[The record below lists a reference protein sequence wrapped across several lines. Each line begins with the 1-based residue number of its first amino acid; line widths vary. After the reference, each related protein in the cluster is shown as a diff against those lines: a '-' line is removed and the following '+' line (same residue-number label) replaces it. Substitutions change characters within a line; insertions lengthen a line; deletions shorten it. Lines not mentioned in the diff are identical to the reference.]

1 MEQLRSEGHAE
12 FGERPLE
19 ILWSTFV
26 IQKMVTNVGGVD
38 KSTPR
43 TLKELV
49 QWKRKTLDPEFK
61 DPKGMAKKGGRELR
75 KKITELSVVG

>member
-1 MEQLRSEGHAE
+1 MEHLRSEGHAE
-12 FGERPLE
+12 FEERSLE

-43 TLKELV
+43 SLKELI
-49 QWKRKTLDPEFK
+49 QRKQKALYNKSMDL
-61 DPKGMAKKGGRELR
+61 KGMVEKE
-75 KKITELSVVG
+75 EES